1 MLARVGISFFLLLA
15 ASCALSCW
23 GGPLT
28 PRVRDTTPP
37 VTGFSSERAWGHLQ
51 ALVAIGPRVTGS
63 EGSERARAYI
73 LDQLSK
79 LDLKVETHAA
89 TVPIPPDFKV
99 GLPVENLIAVIPG
112 ASEDLVILAAP
123 YDTPAVEDPEYV
135 GANEG
140 ASGAALLLELA
151 RVIAEKPLPYTT
163 WIVFLDGEAPLTTG
177 DTARPTVGL
186 LGSRAFASSLAE
198 LELVRRVRLGVVFVR
213 VGGSD
218 LRIARDLKS
227 HRMYREEFFA
237 AAKITG
243 HTDAFRSVQPFES
256 PYAAHHSFLGHGMRR
271 VVVLS
276 GSSLASE
283 DESGE
288 LQVDRAD
295 TLENCS
301 PESLQAVGDVALV
314 SLDRI
319 TARLAKID
327 RFSESPFGDS
337 DEALEVPVGRP
348 STPQPETEGA
358 SGETEGPVPV
368 EAVAEV
374 PAEPVV
380 EVSPEG
386 VAETPVEPVVDTWSE
401 AVSETPVEPV
411 VEVSP
416 EAVVETP
423 ADPGVADGSEAQSG
437 APATAPDT
445 ETQPR
450 PRPRLRSRGTGGLGA
465 GGL

>member
-1 MLARVGISFFLLLA
+1 MAPQL
-15 ASCALSCW
+15 
-23 GGPLT
+23 
-28 PRVRDTTPP
+28 RDTTPP

-63 EGSERARAYI
+63 EESVRARAYI

-79 LDLKVETHAA
+79 LDLRVETHAA
-89 TVPIPPDFKV
+89 TVRLSPGSKV

-112 ASEDLVILAAP
+112 ASADLVILATP

-140 ASGAALLLELA
+140 ASGAAMLLELA

-163 WIVFLDGEAPLTTG
+163 WIVFLDGEAPLSTA
-177 DTARPTVGL
+177 DPARPAVGL

-198 LELVRRVRLGVVFVR
+198 HELVRRVRLAVVFVR
-213 VGGSD
+213 VGGAD
-218 LRIARDLKS
+218 LRIARDLNS
-227 HRMYREEFFA
+227 HRIYRREFFA

-243 HTDAFRSVQPFES
+243 HTDAFRSHQAFES
-256 PYAAHHSFLGHGMRR
+256 PDAAHQSFLGHGLRR

-288 LQVDRAD
+288 PRNDRAD
-295 TLENCS
+295 TLEHCS
-301 PESLQAVGDVALV
+301 PESLQAVGDVTLV
-314 SLDRI
+314 ALDRI
-319 TARLAKID
+319 TTRLAKID
-327 RFSESPFGDS
+327 RFSEYPFKNS
-337 DEALEVPVGRP
+337 DEALEVPVGRGAP
-348 STPQPETEGA
+348 LQPESEAASDATEGA
-358 SGETEGPVPV
+358 VSVPAEPVAEAPEEPVV
-368 EAVAEV
+368 EASPEAAVET

-380 EVSPEG
+380 E
-386 VAETPVEPVVDTWSE
+386 A
-401 AVSETPVEPV
+401 
-411 VEVSP
+411 SP

-423 ADPGVADGSEAQSG
+423 AEPGVADGSETQSE

-445 ETQPR
+445 ATQTR
-450 PRPRLRSRGTGGLGA
+450 PRPRHRRPATGGLGA
-465 GGL
+465 RDL

>member
-1 MLARVGISFFLLLA
+1 MLARVGIPCFLLVVALCA
-15 ASCALSCW
+15 PSCSGRPMAPKL
-23 GGPLT
+23 
-28 PRVRDTTPP
+28 RNTTPQ
-37 VTGFSSERAWGHLQ
+37 VTGFSSQRAWGHLK

-63 EGSERARAYI
+63 EESVRARAYI

-79 LDLKVETHAA
+79 LDLRVETHAA

-112 ASEDLVILAAP
+112 ASEDLIILATP

-151 RVIAEKPLPYTT
+151 RVITERPLPYTT
-163 WIVFLDGEAPLTTG
+163 WIVFLDGEAPLS
-177 DTARPTVGL
+177 TADPERPAVGL
-186 LGSRAFASSLAE
+186 LGSRAFASSLVE
-198 LELVRRVRLGVVFVR
+198 HELVRRVRLAVVFVR
-213 VGGSD
+213 VGGAD

-243 HTDAFRSVQPFES
+243 HTEAFRSRQPFES
-256 PYAAHHSFLGHGMRR
+256 PDAGHQSFLGHGLRR

-276 GSSLASE
+276 DSRLASD
-283 DESGE
+283 DESE
-288 LQVDRAD
+288 EPRDDRTD

-301 PESLQAVGDVALV
+301 PESLEAVGDVTLV
-314 SLDRI
+314 ALDRI

-327 RFSESPFGDS
+327 RFSESPFADS
-337 DEALEVPVGRP
+337 DEALEVPVGRRSP
-348 STPQPETEGA
+348 PQPESEGA
-358 SGETEGPVPV
+358 SGETEGTGS
-368 EAVAEV
+368 A
-374 PAEPVV
+374 PAEPVAEAPEEPV
-380 EVSPEG
+380 ADASPEG
-386 VAETPVEPVVDTWSE
+386 VA
-401 AVSETPVEPV
+401 ETPVEPV

-416 EAVVETP
+416 EAVLETP
-423 ADPGVADGSEAQSG
+423 ADPGVADGSEAESG

-465 GGL
+465 GDL